1 MLRISLRRSGLLAA
15 ILILAHACAV
25 GLVLMVE
32 LPQWLKLAAASVLTF
47 QCVLLVYR
55 RALLRGAQAVL
66 ALEVASDHR
75 FNIQMRSAGWQACDV
90 LGSTYVTPYLTVMNL
105 HLAGERMAR
114 HVVLLP
120 DSLDRDD
127 FRKLRVWLKWK
138 NDTTASEPVEN
149 EQSR

>member
-1 MLRISLRRSGLLAA
+1 MLRITLSRSGLLAV
-15 ILILAHACAV
+15 ILLLAHACAV
-25 GLVLMVE
+25 SLVLMME
-32 LPQWLKLAAASVLTF
+32 LPQWLKVAAASALIL
-47 QCVLLVYR
+47 QCVFLIYR
-55 RALLRGAQAVL
+55 RALLLGAQAVL

-75 FNIQMRSAGWQACDV
+75 MNILMRRAGWRPCDV
-90 LGSTYVTPYLTVMNL
+90 LGSTYVTPYLTIMNL

-120 DSLDRDD
+120 DSLDGDD

-138 NDTTASEPVEN
+138 NDTPASDPVEN

>member
-1 MLRISLRRSGLLAA
+1 MLRITLGRSGLLAV
-15 ILILAHACAV
+15 ILLLAHACAV
-25 GLVLMVE
+25 SLVLMIE
-32 LPQWLKLAAASVLTF
+32 LPQWLKVAAATALIL
-47 QCVLLVYR
+47 QCAFLVHR
-55 RALLRGAQAVL
+55 RALLLDAQAVL

-75 FNIQMRSAGWQACDV
+75 MNIQTRSGGWQACDV
-90 LGSTYVTPYLTVMNL
+90 LGSTYVTPYLTIMNL
-105 HLAGERMAR
+105 QLAGERMAK

-138 NDTTASEPVEN
+138 NDTPASDPVEN